1 MGRFYDGDIEG
12 KFWFGIQSSSDIE
25 NLVTITPCMYYS
37 WKICN
42 CSAEIDCQEY
52 CHDCYKSKE
61 DHIKAVTE
69 NEEYDDETLYYEEQA
84 CGYSLDKE
92 THYLE
97 LQDNMNKLRTEISEE
112 IIKGFDTLYR
122 SDDILNAFTGVFNNT
137 HKSIDNIKDEK
148 EQKRV
153 AELVARYTLGYQI
166 EYCLIKQGDCHIN
179 CEI

>member
-42 CSAEIDCQEY
+42 CTAEIDWQKY
-52 CHDCYKSKE
+52 CNDCYDSKE
-61 DHIKAVTE
+61 DHIISVTE
-69 NEEYDDETLYYEEQA
+69 NDEYDDETLYYEEQ
-84 CGYSLDKE
+84 CGGYSLDKE

-112 IIKGFDTLYR
+112 IINEFDKLTR
-122 SDDILNAFTGVFNNT
+122 NDDILNAFTGVFDNT
-137 HKSIDNIKDEK
+137 HKSINNIENK
-148 EQKRV
+148 EERQKM

-166 EYCLIKQGDCHIN
+166 EYCLLKQGDCNIH
-179 CEI
+179 CDF

>member
-52 CHDCYKSKE
+52 CKDCYDSKE
-61 DHIKAVTE
+61 DHITDVME
-69 NEEYDDETLYYEEQA
+69 NDEYDDETLYYEEQA

-97 LQDNMNKLRTEISEE
+97 LLDNMNKLRTEISEE
-112 IIKGFDTLYR
+112 IIKEFDSLYR
-122 SDDILNAFTGVFNNT
+122 NDNILNAFTGVFDNT
-137 HKSIDNIKDEK
+137 HKSINNIKDEK

-153 AELVARYTLGYQI
+153 SVLVARYTLGYQI

>member
-25 NLVTITPCMYYS
+25 NLVTIAPCMYYS

-42 CSAEIDCQEY
+42 CTAEIDCQEY
-52 CHDCYKSKE
+52 CKDCYDSKE
-61 DHIKAVTE
+61 DHIISVTE
-69 NEEYDDETLYYEEQA
+69 NDEYDDETLYYEEQC

-112 IIKGFDTLYR
+112 IIKEFDKLTR
-122 SDDILNAFTGVFNNT
+122 NDNILNAFTGVFDNT
-137 HKSIDNIKDEK
+137 HKSINNIENK
-148 EQKRV
+148 EERQKV
-153 AELVARYTLGYQI
+153 AVLVARYTLGYQI
-166 EYCLIKQGDCHIN
+166 EYCLLKQGDCNIN
-179 CEI
+179 CDF